1 MNNYSLARE
10 LWRRLRE
17 MKYDIALKMS
27 KDNEISMP
35 ENLCMYVYIY
45 IYVKCI

>member
-1 MNNYSLARE
+1 
-10 LWRRLRE
+10 

-45 IYVKCI
+45 ICKMYKYIYIDIHLHVMYV